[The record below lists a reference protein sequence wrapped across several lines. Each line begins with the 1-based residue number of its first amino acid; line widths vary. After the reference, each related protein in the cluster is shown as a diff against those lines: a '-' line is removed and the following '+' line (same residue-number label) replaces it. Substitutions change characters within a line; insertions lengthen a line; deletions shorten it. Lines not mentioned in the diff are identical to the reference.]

1 MLSPSLGENIKDF
14 VIIHLNNLEKFSVY
28 FPDHEA
34 RTLEERM
41 WIVNSLL
48 SANTRW
54 ANLESLSPTLLYLST
69 DFAQKILFHEFS

>member
-14 VIIHLNNLEKFSVY
+14 VIIHLNNLEKY
-28 FPDHEA
+28 LPDHEA

-41 WIVNSLL
+41 WIVNPLL

-54 ANLESLSPTLLYLST
+54 ANMESLTPTLL
-69 DFAQKILFHEFS
+69 